1 MAANRK
7 IEVEVKVKCSAEK
20 FYSMMT
26 RDALKLP
33 RYAPQNIHNVQIL
46 SGEGE
51 IRLGSVSVWD
61 YVLDDKP
68 SGVRTKTKTTAMDHK
83 NMSVTFTVLDGYLSD
98 DYTSFSNTLTITTPT
113 QRDGNYNCLVKW
125 SVQFQKANENVA
137 DPTYFMKM
145 HEDFTKEMDANL
157 LKEG

>member
-7 IEVEVKVKCSAEK
+7 FEVEFKVKCSAEK

-33 RYAPQNIHNVQIL
+33 KYAPRIIHNVQVV

-51 IRLGSVSVWD
+51 LRLGSVSVWD
-61 YVLDDKP
+61 YVLDNKP
-68 SGVRTKTKTTAMDHK
+68 SGVRTGAKITAMDHQ
-83 NMSVTFTVLDGYLSD
+83 NMSLTFTILDGYLTD
-98 DYTSFSNTLTITTPT
+98 DYTSFTSTLTTTTPT

-125 SVQFQKANENVA
+125 SVQYQKANDNVA

-145 HEDFTKEMDANL
+145 LDDLTKELDTNL
-157 LKEG
+157 LREG

>member
-7 IEVEVKVKCSAEK
+7 IEVEFKVKCPAEK
-20 FYSMMT
+20 FYSIMT
-26 RDALKLP
+26 RDALKIP
-33 RYAPQNIHNVQIL
+33 KYAPRIIHNVQVV

-51 IRLGSVSVWD
+51 LSLGSVSVWD
-61 YVLDDKP
+61 YVLDNKP
-68 SGVRTKTKTTAMDHK
+68 SGVRTRAKITEMDHQ
-83 NMSVTFTVLDGYLSD
+83 NMSLTFTILDGYLTD
-98 DYTSFSNTLTITTPT
+98 DYTSFAGTLTTTTPT

-125 SVQFQKANENVA
+125 SVQYQKANDNVA

-145 HEDFTKEMDANL
+145 LDDLTKELDTNL